1 MILSHRHKFIFIK
14 TQKTAG
20 TSIEI
25 ALSSLCGDDD
35 IITRISPEDE
45 VARRSLG
52 YRGPQNDVI
61 GGRRLFYNHI
71 PAAHIRALVDDEVW
85 STYFKFCFERN
96 PWDKVI
102 SLYFWRNKTT
112 PRPTIA
118 EYIRSGH
125 LDPMRGY
132 HRYTIDGRIAV
143 DRICFYEHLE
153 QELARIQRELR
164 LPSIPALPRAKSRFR
179 EDRRP
184 YREILSPADMAAIAE
199 IFAWE
204 ISQFGYVCGD
214 SLGPNPRPNERALT
228 G

>member
-1 MILSHRHKFIFIK
+1 MILSHQHKFIFIK

-35 IITRISPEDE
+35 IITQIFAEDE
-45 VARRSLG
+45 ETRRSLG

-61 GGRRLFYNHI
+61 GGRQLFYNHM
-71 PAAHIRALVDDEVW
+71 PAAHIRAVVGDEVW

-102 SLYFWRNKTT
+102 SLYFWRNQTL

-125 LDPMRGY
+125 VASVSGFP
-132 HRYTIDGRIAV
+132 RYTIGGRIAV
-143 DRICFYEHLE
+143 DRVCFYERLE
-153 QELARIQRELR
+153 QELARIQRELN
-164 LPSIPALPRAKSRFR
+164 LPPIPALPRAKSGFR
-179 EDRRP
+179 VDRRP
-184 YREILSPADMAAIAE
+184 YYEILSPEDMAAIAE

-204 ISQFGYVCGD
+204 ISQFGYVCGG
-214 SLGPNPRPNERALT
+214 SLGPNPQPNERALT